1 MKNVY
6 VRPRGEQWIV
16 ISEGCKRPSTVRH
29 TFADAIKIGR
39 RIAMN
44 RGCELIVYRVDGTMR
59 SKDSL
64 GTDPFPPMPRDD
76 EK

>member
-1 MKNVY
+1 
-6 VRPRGEQWIV
+6 
-16 ISEGCKRPSTVRH
+16 VRH
-29 TFADAIKIGR
+29 TLADAIKIGR